1 MNKTVLTAALAG
13 VIFTAATPAM
23 ATEAAANK
31 MEKAVAAMEKCYGI
45 AKAGKNDCKSASG
58 AFSCAGH
65 STKDNDPDAFKMVAA
80 GTCEKDGGK
89 LTPATAEEPKT
100 EEAPKMEE
108 APKAE

>member
-13 VIFTAATPAM
+13 VIFAVTTPAM
-23 ATEAAANK
+23 ASEAAANK
-31 MEKAVAAMEKCYGI
+31 MEKAAMEKCYGI

-80 GTCEKDGGK
+80 GACEKDGGK
-89 LTPATAEEPKT
+89 LEPAT
-100 EEAPKMEE
+100 ME